1 MRGVARLCPGVPAPL
16 GSLLLLLLV
25 LLVACGE
32 PVATPEPVF
41 LQATGSTAM
50 SPLLSELVA
59 AFEESSPLISLEVS
73 GLGTQFGLEALRA
86 GEADLAL
93 VSWLPAELDPGWRA
107 TAIARDAIAI
117 VVHPSNPVEGLGLL
131 QLQDLFAGRVYEW
144 VGVLGSARAL
154 GTVQPVSREA
164 GSGTRAAFEAL
175 VMVEREVTP
184 LAVVAPS
191 SRAVIEYIARD
202 PHAIGYVSLGYV
214 TSEVKVLEVEG
225 ELPSPLTAQQ
235 GSYPLTREFWLV
247 TADPPLEA
255 VQDFLDFALGQAGQ
269 QIVGRSY
276 GRIK

>member
-1 MRGVARLCPGVPAPL
+1 MRSAGRLNLGVPFPL
-16 GSLLLLLLV
+16 GSLLLLLV

-50 SPLLSELVA
+50 SPLLSDLVA

-73 GLGTQFGLEALRA
+73 GLGTQFGLEAFRA

-93 VSWLPAELDPGWRA
+93 VSWLPAELDAGWRA
-107 TAIARDAIAI
+107 TAIARDAIAV
-117 VVHPSNPVEGLGLL
+117 VVHPSNPVKGLGLL
-131 QLQDLFAGRVYEW
+131 QLQDLFGGRVYEW
-144 VGVLGSARAL
+144 AGVLGSARAL
-154 GTVQPVSREA
+154 GTVQPVSRES

-175 VMVEREVTP
+175 VMEGREVTP
-184 LAVVAPS
+184 RAILAPS
-191 SRAVIEYIARD
+191 SRAVIESVAQD
-202 PHAIGYVSLGYV
+202 PQAIGYVSIGYV

-225 ELPSPLTAQQ
+225 ELPSPQTAQQ

-255 VQDFLDFALGQAGQ
+255 AQDFVDFVLGQAGQ
-269 QIVGRSY
+269 QIVGRRY
-276 GRIK
+276 GRVK

>member
-1 MRGVARLCPGVPAPL
+1 MRRVGRLNLGVPAPV
-16 GSLLLLLLV
+16 GYTLLLV
-25 LLVACGE
+25 LLLVACGE

-50 SPLLSELVA
+50 SPLLSELAA

-73 GLGTQFGLEALRA
+73 GLGTQFGLEALRS

-93 VSWLPAELDPGWRA
+93 VSWLPAELDSGWRA

-117 VVHPSNPVEGLGLL
+117 VVHPSNPVNRLGLL
-131 QLQDLFAGRVYEW
+131 QLQDLFGGRVYEW
-144 VGVLGSARAL
+144 AGVPGSARAL

-164 GSGTRAAFEAL
+164 GSGTRATFEAL

-184 LAVVAPS
+184 LAIVAPS
-191 SRAVIEYIARD
+191 SRAVIEYVARD
-202 PHAIGYVSLGYV
+202 PRAIGYVSIGYV

-225 ELPSPLTAQQ
+225 ELPTPQTAQQ
-235 GSYPLTREFWLV
+235 ASYPLTREFWLV
-247 TADPPLEA
+247 TADPPLAA
-255 VQDFLDFALGQAGQ
+255 VQDFLDFVLGQAGQ
-269 QIVGRSY
+269 QIVGRRY

>member
-1 MRGVARLCPGVPAPL
+1 MHGIARLNRGIPAVL
-16 GSLLLLLLV
+16 GSLLLLLL

-50 SPLLSELVA
+50 SPLLSELAA
-59 AFEESSPLISLEVS
+59 AFGESSPLIDLEVS
-73 GLGTQFGLEALRA
+73 GLGTQFGLETLRS

-107 TAIARDAIAI
+107 TAIARDAIAVI
-117 VVHPSNPVEGLGLL
+117 VHPSNPVDGLGLL
-131 QLQDLFAGRVYEW
+131 QLQDLFGGRVYEW
-144 VGVLGSARAL
+144 ARVLGSARAL
-154 GTVQPVSREA
+154 GTLQPVSREA

-175 VMVEREVTP
+175 VMIEREVTP
-184 LAVVAPS
+184 LAIVAPS
-191 SRAVIEYIARD
+191 SRAVIEYVVRD
-202 PHAIGYVSLGYV
+202 PHAIGYVSMGYV
-214 TSEVKVLEVEG
+214 TSEVKVLKVEG
-225 ELPSPLTAQQ
+225 ELPTPQTAQQ

-255 VQDFLDFALGQAGQ
+255 VQDFLDFVLGQAGQ
-269 QIVGRSY
+269 QIVGRRY